1 MSEGSQ
7 FPPGTSKWNK
17 IEHRLFCYIS
27 KHWAGKPLID
37 VQTVID
43 LISSTTTR
51 TGLEVVCVQDDTVY
65 KLAKKVTEDEYASIP
80 LTRIAPYDQWNYIIG
95 KA

>member
-1 MSEGSQ
+1 MSH

-27 KHWAGKPLID
+27 KHWAGKPLLD
-37 VQTVID
+37 VQTVVD
-43 LISSTTTR
+43 LIGSTTR
-51 TGLEVVCVQDDTVY
+51 KGLKAICVQDYTVY
-65 KLAKKVTEDEYASIP
+65 DLAKKVTEDEFASIP
-80 LTRIAPYDQWNYIIG
+80 LTRIVPYDQSNYII